1 MDKSSVNALL
11 LDIAKGCILEV
22 DLGASIDF
30 TSIIIVDGYCFYY
43 WYDEMP
49 VIIQLI

>member
-30 TSIIIVDGYCFYY
+30 TSVILSMVIVFIIGMTKC
-43 WYDEMP
+43 
-49 VIIQLI
+49 QS